1 MCLLGQVQEFREKF
15 KSEGVLPHVILAG
28 DLNCL
33 PDTGA
38 VQLLLKGEI
47 TSDHGDWE
55 TSSQFAWREEE
66 VQEDEVDDCLPSRPS
81 SSAPSME
88 ADESDVVESLPQASW
103 QPGRGVSLHNPV
115 GVLVD
120 ACAEIKCQ
128 EKYSTAKHLFARY
141 AHMPQPFTNYVHD
154 FRGILDR

>member
-1 MCLLGQVQEFREKF
+1 MN
-15 KSEGVLPHVILAG
+15 LPLAKRSTTDNTFSYG
-28 DLNCL
+28 HRFC
-33 PDTGA
+33 
-38 VQLLLKGEI
+38 
-47 TSDHGDWE
+47 
-55 TSSQFAWREEE
+55 FCR
-66 VQEDEVDDCLPSRPS
+66 
-81 SSAPSME
+81 
-88 ADESDVVESLPQASW
+88 
-103 QPGRGVSLHNPV
+103 GRGVSLHNPV